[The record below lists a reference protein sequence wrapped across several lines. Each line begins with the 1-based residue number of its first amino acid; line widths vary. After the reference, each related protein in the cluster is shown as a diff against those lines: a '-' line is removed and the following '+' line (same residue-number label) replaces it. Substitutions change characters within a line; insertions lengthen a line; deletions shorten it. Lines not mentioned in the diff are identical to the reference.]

1 MTSGLA
7 IVVLLAPLAAAAGG
21 AAYAWIGVGKVE
33 ISDPGLVAV
42 GLGVAASLVIG
53 IGLMRLVYLSH
64 RHGYDSTESGDEG

>member
-1 MTSGLA
+1 M
-7 IVVLLAPLAAAAGG
+7 
-21 AAYAWIGVGKVE
+21 GKVE

-42 GLGVAASLVIG
+42 GLGVAASLVVG